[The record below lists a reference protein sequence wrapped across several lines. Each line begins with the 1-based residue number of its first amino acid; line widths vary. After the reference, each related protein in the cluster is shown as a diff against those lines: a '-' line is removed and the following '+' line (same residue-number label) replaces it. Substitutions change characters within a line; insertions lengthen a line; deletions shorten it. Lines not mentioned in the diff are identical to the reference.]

1 MNHSESLDYLFSLQR
16 LGARM
21 GTITVRSLL
30 EAMGNPQEAYPS
42 VLIAGTN
49 GKGSTAAFLAAIL
62 KQAGIRAGVYT
73 SPHLVRFE
81 ERIVVDGTEIGP
93 AEVARLATELRA
105 CIDGSE
111 LFRKEESHPSFFETT
126 TAMAFRHFQ
135 EQRIELAVL
144 EVGMGGR
151 LDATSVVD
159 AITCLFTP
167 IDLDHRDILG
177 DTLQDIAAEKSGI
190 LKTESRAITAPQHPE
205 VMEVLRRVTA
215 VRGAALVESE
225 RIWRSLE
232 GAGGTLT
239 LVAGAQPSR
248 RIESIALPLPGRHQW
263 TNAVLAAAA
272 ATALP
277 GFRER
282 ISDESIGRGL
292 ASATWPAR
300 CEVVAERPTVLLDG
314 AHNPAAA
321 QALHGH
327 LVEQYTSSGRKI
339 IMIFGAMQ
347 DKDLPG
353 IMEPLFRCASRVI
366 LARAETPRAADPR
379 ILEGLA
385 RRYHGSV
392 LAAPSLGAALST
404 AYAEAGPDDVICIT
418 GSLYL
423 VGDVKAILAGG
434 EPRSRQAL

>member
-1 MNHSESLDYLFSLQR
+1 MNPTESLDYLFGLQR

-21 GTITVRSLL
+21 GTLTVRSLL
-30 EAMGNPQEAYPS
+30 EALGNPQDAYPS

-49 GKGSTAAFLAAIL
+49 GKGSTAAFLASIL
-62 KQAGIRAGVYT
+62 KEAGIRAGVYT

-81 ERIVVDGTEIGP
+81 ERIVVDGAEIP
-93 AEVARLATELRA
+93 PEKMAALTTELRG
-105 CIDGSE
+105 CIESSE
-111 LFRKEESHPSFFETT
+111 VFRGEEAHPSFFEVT
-126 TAMAFRHFQ
+126 TALAFRHFQ
-135 EQRIELAVL
+135 EQRVEIAVL

-159 AITCLFTP
+159 AVICLFTP

-177 DTLQDIAAEKSGI
+177 DTLADIAAEKSGI
-190 LKTESRAITAPQHPE
+190 LKTKSRAITAPQHSE
-205 VMEVLRRVTA
+205 VMEVLRRAAA
-215 VRGAALVESE
+215 VRGAALVEAE
-225 RIWRSLE
+225 HVWRSLE

-239 LVAGAQPSR
+239 LVSGAQPSR
-248 RIESIALPLPGRHQW
+248 RIESIALALPGRHQW

-272 ATALP
+272 AIALP
-277 GFRER
+277 RFRER
-282 ISDESIGRGL
+282 ISDDHIGRGL
-292 ASATWPAR
+292 ASARWPGR
-300 CEVVAERPTVLLDG
+300 CEVIAQRPTVLLDG

-327 LVEQYTSSGRKI
+327 LLERYTSSGKKI

-353 IMEPLFRCASRVI
+353 IMEPLFRCAARVI
-366 LARAETPRAADPR
+366 LARADTPRAADPL

-392 LAAPSLGAALST
+392 LAAPSLGAALSA
-404 AYAEAGPDDVICIT
+404 AYAEAGPDDVICVT

-423 VGDVKAILAGG
+423 VGDVKTILAGSV
-434 EPRSRQAL
+434 PRTRQAL